1 MTTPSGASSFLD
13 PFPSTLYSPA
23 HRAWAAHVRS
33 FVEKHLTEQV
43 VEECEREAR
52 VPRELIKASYDAGI
66 WAARAPVAL
75 GGTPPPMLPK
85 GDKADAIYE
94 LILVDELSACGAQ
107 AVVME
112 LLGNFAMV
120 LPLLDAFASPHLR
133 ELLIQP
139 MVRAETFCA
148 FALTEPLQLESKPP
162 PPQLKKKP
170 PTASSAEAALS
181 VPKKPAGPRG
191 PRMRTT
197 AKKQLDGSFVIN
209 GEKMYISYGARADYI
224 LTACTIVD
232 PNGSGTV
239 GEKDVASPAAMSLI
253 VVPATSPGV
262 TITPMR
268 LHGWHAHSTTRMS
281 FKDVRVPGKMLLV
294 DGQQSSTELLSLL
307 FNLLQSNTTGE
318 RFFTSVMAYRSARI
332 CLEDTLAFARGK
344 KIGFKGDQRLIASS
358 AVRYAIVQMV
368 VEVQSMRG
376 MVEQLAVHTARED
389 ATSRDSDPSSA
400 SPPKRSRALAQQ
412 TALVKYAC
420 VQGLKK
426 CTEKAITILGASSVA
441 VGSGPGARIE
451 RIERD
456 AKVNA
461 TAGSSENTL
470 LDFVAKQA
478 KL

>member
-1 MTTPSGASSFLD
+1 MTSESSAASLLE
-13 PFPSTLYSPA
+13 PFPSTLYTPA

-33 FVEKHLTEQV
+33 FVQQHLTEEV

-52 VPRELIKASYDAGI
+52 VPRELIKASYHAGI

-75 GGTPPPMLPK
+75 GGTPPPMLPQ
-85 GDKADAIYE
+85 GEKADAIYE

-112 LLGNFAMV
+112 LLGNFSMV
-120 LPLLDAFASPHLR
+120 LPLLDAFASAELR
-133 ELLIQP
+133 ELLIRP
-139 MVRAETFCA
+139 MVQAETFCA

-162 PPQLKKKP
+162 PPQPKHQP
-170 PTASSAEAALS
+170 SIPAAASAP
-181 VPKKPAGPRG
+181 PKKPAGPRG

-197 AKKQLDGSFVIN
+197 ATKQADGSFILN

-232 PNGSGTV
+232 PTSG
-239 GEKDVASPAAMSLI
+239 GREKDAPPAAMSLL
-253 VVPATSPGV
+253 VVPAKSAGV
-262 TITPMR
+262 TIKPMR
-268 LHGWHAHSTTRMS
+268 LHGWRAHSTTRMY
-281 FKDVRVPGKMLLV
+281 FKDVRVAGNMLLV
-294 DGQQSSTELLSLL
+294 DGRHSSAEFLSLL

-344 KIGFKGDQRLIASS
+344 KIGMKGDQRLIASS
-358 AVRYAIVQMV
+358 AVRYAVVQMA

-376 MVEQLAVHTARED
+376 MVEQLAVQTAREA
-389 ATSRDSDPSSA
+389 ATSQETGHPST

-420 VQGLKK
+420 IQGLKH
-426 CTEKAITILGASSVA
+426 CAEKAITILGASSVA

-470 LDFVAKQA
+470 LEFVAKQA